1 MPFVIV
7 ILALIV
13 IAGLAWSFASTSASY
28 AAAKQAQ
35 AAIEAARAAQIA
47 AAGQTVS
54 SAGLTAA
61 LVFLIVLNLILISVI
76 AYIVWRQR
84 RGGQVQPRPL
94 IREVERPQISG
105 GTLDQLIQLQALAM
119 LQEQMRR
126 HLPVPLEQAREE
138 EDEWQM

>member
-61 LVFLIVLNLILISVI
+61 LVFLIVLNLILLAVI

-84 RGGQVQPRPL
+84 SGAHAQSRPL
-94 IREVERPQISG
+94 IREVERPQMSG
-105 GTLDQLIQLQALAM
+105 GTLEQLLQLQAMAM

-126 HLPVPLEQAREE
+126 HLPAPLGPARDEE
-138 EDEWQM
+138 EEWQM